1 MTASPGAESE
11 TTLQKGRG
19 LNYVWLGL
27 TVLLVLVGIVMVY
40 SASSRLAAERYHNS
54 FYFAQKQAAFA
65 LFGFFALMLFRYIPY
80 QVYQRWVYWAM
91 GASLLTLILVL
102 IPGIGSRVGGA
113 SRWFRLGGV
122 SFQPAEFSKLVLV
135 IFLAYSMTKKQ
146 AVMKTLS
153 QGYLF
158 HVGVVLIFM
167 ALVLAEPDLGMA
179 ISILLLTGVLLFVGG
194 VRLKHLLLSL
204 VPLIPLAYFLVWRVP
219 YRRLRVLSYLNPWG
233 DPLGSGFHLIH
244 SFYAFGAGGLTGQG
258 LGESHQKLFYLPEPH
273 TDFIFSILGEELG
286 FLGVSIVAALFLFFM
301 VRCLLLALRK
311 KDLFGIYLT
320 VGITVMIGLQAFI
333 NMLVVMGLLPT
344 KGLTLP
350 VYQLRRDL
358 LASQSD
364 LRGHPDEYF
373 RPRPGGR
380 RMKVLIAGGGTGGH
394 LFPGI
399 AIAETFMAQDP
410 ENQVHFISTRRAID
424 QQVLPFRG
432 FPSQTIEAE
441 GIKGR
446 GMIGQLKALLKL
458 PGALKQSCR
467 ILREFQPHLVIGVGG
482 YVSGP
487 VVLAGRLKGIPT
499 AIQEQNSIPG
509 LTNRILALLVDRI
522 LLFFRKK
529 PGVFSRPEIVIDR
542 QPGPPGTE
550 TGLGGTLNPPS
561 LPDHFGAGRESG
573 RPPA

>member
-19 LNYVWLGL
+19 LNYIWLGL

-40 SASSRLAAERYHNS
+40 SASSRLATERYHNS
-54 FYFAQKQAAFA
+54 FYFAQKQAVFA

-273 TDFIFSILGEELG
+273 TDFIFSIVGEELG

-350 VYQLRRDL
+350 FISY
-358 LASQSD
+358 
-364 LRGHPDEYF
+364 
-373 RPRPGGR
+373 
-380 RMKVLIAGGGTGGH
+380 GGTS
-394 LFPGI
+394 LLLNLICMGI
-399 AIAETFMAQDP
+399 LMNISAQ
-410 ENQVHFISTRRAID
+410 
-424 QQVLPFRG
+424 
-432 FPSQTIEAE
+432 SQEE
-441 GIKGR
+441 G
-446 GMIGQLKALLKL
+446 A
-458 PGALKQSCR
+458 
-467 ILREFQPHLVIGVGG
+467 
-482 YVSGP
+482 
-487 VVLAGRLKGIPT
+487 
-499 AIQEQNSIPG
+499 
-509 LTNRILALLVDRI
+509 
-522 LLFFRKK
+522 
-529 PGVFSRPEIVIDR
+529 
-542 QPGPPGTE
+542 
-550 TGLGGTLNPPS
+550 
-561 LPDHFGAGRESG
+561 
-573 RPPA
+573 